1 MAISRCLQ
9 NYKMT
14 DKEIKVPNIG
24 EFKNVE
30 VIEVLVSNGQS
41 LSKNDPLITIESDKS
56 SVEIPSSVDGKIK
69 SVKIKVGDKVSQG
82 DLILTLE
89 ESKEEKKVLEKEAVN
104 KEEPTVNQKNEK
116 KVEQINP
123 VHNLIK
129 NNIGELSSAS
139 PKVRKFARELGV
151 NINEIVG
158 SERQGR
164 VIENDVKN
172 FIATKI
178 NSDQLKIETQPK
190 KIISEFSH
198 TDFGEVEIKD
208 MPRVKKLASTYLVN
222 SWTTIPHVT
231 NHDEVDITEMEDFRA
246 SLTDMY
252 TGERKK
258 ITPLAFIVKAL
269 VASLKKF
276 PSFNS
281 SIDDI
286 ENGKITIKKYFHVG
300 IAVDTT
306 HGLMVPKIRN
316 ADNKN
321 ISLISNELKTV
332 SEQCKNLKID
342 KKEFFG
348 GSMTITSLGGIGG
361 SFFTPIINFPEV
373 AILGVGKAQKKQIFI
388 DGKFKTRTM
397 LPISLSYD
405 HRIIDGAE
413 AARFNNDLKENLG
426 KNFAYKLAV

>member
-1 MAISRCLQ
+1 
-9 NYKMT
+9 MT

-69 SVKIKVGDKVSQG
+69 SVKIKVGDKVSEG

-89 ESKEEKKVLEKEAVN
+89 ESKEEKKVVEKEVVN
-104 KEEPTVNQKNEK
+104 KEELTVNQKDEK

-172 FIATKI
+172 FIATKV

-190 KIISEFSH
+190 KIVSEFSH

-208 MPRVKKLASTYLVN
+208 IPRVKKLASTYLVN

-286 ENGKITIKKYFHVG
+286 ENGKITMKKYFHIG

-332 SEQCKNLKID
+332 SEQCKNLRID